1 MKHVNA
7 NVKIVVSAKKI
18 IIGILAH
25 VLLRIASIAD
35 TSVIED
41 DEIISV
47 MNLVST
53 KKKNI
58 IPTDGAKNCHRKKV
72 RYKFDCYI
80 LHTVLLVIILLLII
94 NIICYHCAKRRSKL
108 KIILPRQQYKL
119 KNDEFKKIHI
129 KNRTC
134 YYFDDIIKLEDID
147 FDNIS
152 IDEKSH
158 ENILIYDIS
167 YENLIGRRPL
177 RIRFHRIDGFIR
189 IYDGT

>member
-1 MKHVNA
+1 MILSANSIIQHVIQIKNGIIKHVNA
-7 NVKIVVSAKKI
+7 NVKIIVSAKKI

-58 IPTDGAKNCHRKKV
+58 IPTDGAKNYHRKKV

-94 NIICYHCAKRRSKL
+94 DIICYHCAKRRSKL
-108 KIILPRQQYKL
+108 KIILPR
-119 KNDEFKKIHI
+119 
-129 KNRTC
+129 
-134 YYFDDIIKLEDID
+134 
-147 FDNIS
+147 
-152 IDEKSH
+152 
-158 ENILIYDIS
+158 
-167 YENLIGRRPL
+167 
-177 RIRFHRIDGFIR
+177 
-189 IYDGT
+189 